1 MSEARQRR
9 ITVRQGNQIVSEPL
23 DKRISQALA
32 SHRLLLAS
40 TGRADRILN
49 ASQGAGGRS
58 RVMMTVP
65 DGLTGCSTSMFKVTI
80 HLNQSIP
87 DHQYLIGSTVRKV
100 IQGGPAGQ
108 SINAMDEDNPENNVF
123 RIMESRTEAPIPRSV
138 MEDLNFQG
146 IVVAGASLLRGHMP
160 TVDVQV
166 WAYEFAE
173 QLVNWA
179 AHANP
184 PGERQGRTSP
194 LGAQLAVDMTAAREI
209 LPGLNAWVM
218 AKAMSDFCDDQAHYI
233 NNPINCLAD
242 LVIVHFCSELGVQ

>member
-1 MSEARQRR
+1 MTEARQRR
-9 ITVRQGNQIVSEPL
+9 ITVRQGDQIVSEPL

-49 ASQGAGGRS
+49 ASEGTVGRS
-58 RVMMTVP
+58 RVMMTIP

-80 HLNQSIP
+80 SLAQNIP
-87 DHQYLIGSTVRKV
+87 DRQYLIGSTVRKV

-108 SINAMDEDNPENNVF
+108 SINSMNADNPESNVF
-123 RIMESRTEAPIPRSV
+123 RIMESRTETPIPRSV
-138 MEDLNFQG
+138 IEDLNFQG
-146 IVVAGASLLRGHMP
+146 LVTAGAALLKGHMP

-179 AHANP
+179 AHATE
-184 PGERQGRTSP
+184 GEHRGQGP
-194 LGAQLAVDMTAAREI
+194 LGAQLAVDMNAAREV
-209 LPGLNAWVM
+209 LPGFNQWVM
-218 AKAMSDFCDDQAHYI
+218 TKAAIDFCDDFAHYE

-242 LVIVHFCSELGVQ
+242 LVIVQFCSELGVQ